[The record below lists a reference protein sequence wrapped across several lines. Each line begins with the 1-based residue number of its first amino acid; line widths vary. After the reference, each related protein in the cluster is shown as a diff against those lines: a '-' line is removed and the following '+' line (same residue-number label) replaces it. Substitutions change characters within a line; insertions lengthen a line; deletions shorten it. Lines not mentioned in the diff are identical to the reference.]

1 MTDFAEKTR
10 RFLVNFTIL
19 KKPLAFLL

>member
-1 MTDFAEKTR
+1 MTDFAEKMR